1 LLQRPDLDCSSVN
14 KRLSWSQQGS
24 LRMPETDPG
33 GGGSGGGGGGGGGGN
48 GSGGWNSSGAG
59 HAFAGGVVIVGGP
72 DNGEDQHS
80 GSRAGSAA
88 SAAAAAGGNHSL
100 SLSIS
105 TEFDPGW
112 DNAGRE
118 PRLGGFIKIGG
129 GGKSAPPSPLTTAAR
144 LFSSS
149 PVQVSPGGGGGG
161 RQCATPPVPPRNHQQ
176 HHVSS
181 TYISQDRHTLIVTTP
196 DSDRI
201 PVKDCVNGGGG
212 GTLVRTLRRPKAD
225 TAAATASVIAV
236 KPEIKINLAEPREP
250 AAVVP
255 PISAATVSV
264 VPPVSISISG
274 QDGGGSGVKMGGNGG
289 GVRGL
294 GGGVKHGGG
303 GSPNVVSQGHGAEKL
318 RLREVLLT
326 ESS

>member
-1 LLQRPDLDCSSVN
+1 
-14 KRLSWSQQGS
+14 
-24 LRMPETDPG
+24 MPETDPG
-33 GGGSGGGGGGGGGGN
+33 GGGGGGGSGGGGSGGGGWSS
-48 GSGGWNSSGAG
+48 SGGGQG
-59 HAFAGGVVIVGGP
+59 FAGGVVIVGGP
-72 DNGEDQHS
+72 DNGDDQHS
-80 GSRAGSAA
+80 GPAA
-88 SAAAAAGGNHSL
+88 SAAAAGGNHSL

-149 PVQVSPGGGGGG
+149 PVQVSPGSGG

-212 GTLVRTLRRPKAD
+212 TLVRTLRRPKAD

-250 AAVVP
+250 AAAVP
-255 PISAATVSV
+255 PISVATVSV

-274 QDGGGSGVKMGGNGG
+274 QDGSLVKPGGNGG
-289 GVRGL
+289 GVRVL

-303 GSPNVVSQGHGAEKL
+303 GGSPTVVPQGHGAEKL
-318 RLREVLLT
+318 RVREVLLT
-326 ESS
+326 ESA

>member
-1 LLQRPDLDCSSVN
+1 
-14 KRLSWSQQGS
+14 
-24 LRMPETDPG
+24 MPETDPG
-33 GGGSGGGGGGGGGGN
+33 GGGGGGGIGIG
-48 GSGGWNSSGAG
+48 GGWNSSGGG

-80 GSRAGSAA
+80 GPAA
-88 SAAAAAGGNHSL
+88 SAAAAGGNHCL

-149 PVQVSPGGGGGG
+149 PVQVSPGGGGGGG

-225 TAAATASVIAV
+225 TAATASVIAV

-250 AAVVP
+250 AVVP

-274 QDGGGSGVKMGGNGG
+274 QDGGGVKLGGNGSGVKGLGG
-289 GVRGL
+289 
-294 GGGVKHGGG
+294 GGGVKHGGD
-303 GSPNVVSQGHGAEKL
+303 GSPTVVPQGHGAEKL

>member
-33 GGGSGGGGGGGGGGN
+33 GGGGGGGIGIGIGIGGGGGWSSSGGGQ
-48 GSGGWNSSGAG
+48 
-59 HAFAGGVVIVGGP
+59 AFAGGVVIVGGP
-72 DNGEDQHS
+72 DNGDDQHS
-80 GSRAGSAA
+80 SPAA

-149 PVQVSPGGGGGG
+149 PVQVSPGSGGGGG
-161 RQCATPPVPPRNHQQ
+161 RQCATPPVPPRNHQH

-212 GTLVRTLRRPKAD
+212 TLVRTLRRPKSD
-225 TAAATASVIAV
+225 TAASVIAV

-250 AAVVP
+250 AAVPP
-255 PISAATVSV
+255 PILAATVSV

-274 QDGGGSGVKMGGNGG
+274 QDGGGVKLGGNGG

-294 GGGVKHGGG
+294 GGGGAVKHSGGG
-303 GSPNVVSQGHGAEKL
+303 GSPSVVPQGHGAEKL